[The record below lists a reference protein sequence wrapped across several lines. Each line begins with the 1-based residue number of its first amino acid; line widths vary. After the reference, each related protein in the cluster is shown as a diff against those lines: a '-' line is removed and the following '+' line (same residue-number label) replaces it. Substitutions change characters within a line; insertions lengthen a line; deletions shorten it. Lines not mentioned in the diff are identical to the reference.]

1 MRNLKRALSLGLTAA
16 MISGLMVMGS
26 SAASYADVTSEN
38 NVEAIEVLES
48 VGIMIGDES
57 GNFNPDQNVT
67 RNEMAVV
74 MSNLMEYNV
83 ASYKDTSPFTDVPSW
98 AEPYV
103 AACWTNGITAGYSD
117 TIYGGSDTV
126 TTAQAALMLMK
137 ALGYF
142 QYASDFGSDWQLA
155 TTRQG
160 NAIDLF
166 NGVDSGVTQA
176 MTRNDVAQLVLNTLE
191 AGTVTASTNG
201 SITVGGVT
209 IATNVEYNYVT
220 SNADYADA
228 IHAVQST
235 SNNTDARRYVVEL
248 GEQLYQGDL
257 RLREGTN
264 DDFGRPARTWLYENS
279 EIGTYASDPDVTYSA
294 KVEAGDVYKD
304 LGLGKNVDKSDVTV
318 YVDGLEDEDLSI
330 AIRKNSD
337 TKVGQSGNGV
347 LTEVYYDEDNND
359 ILVVQVNTYV
369 ATVVRTVAAT
379 DKRDAYVIISPEAPL
394 SGSAPISGNEEF
406 ETDQKFDDDAYVLY
420 TYSKAVDEI
429 KSVELAEQITG
440 TVTRAEN
447 DNTNIA
453 DAKALTIDGTRYK
466 DSVNVAGEKLGDI
479 SVDEEYTIYL
489 DSYGYMIYVEE
500 NDEIGDYALL
510 YNVAD
515 RGSFVGKKAELVFT
529 DGTIQVVDTDENYTQ
544 VDNLKLDL
552 DRDGDIDN
560 ADQSAFYTGG
570 NLKTPV
576 IVTYRVDKD
585 GVYSLRAVDTDKA
598 SYTQDSDDLVLTNDK
613 AGIKV
618 NGFGLNT
625 SATTTVNANSATVFV
640 VADPGSD
647 EDYTSYVGIKNAPSI
662 DTTNA
667 SGDSTKEADVYY
679 YCKSGKMT
687 TVMFILPGANVEV
700 EDDSNNTIYLA
711 NESVSN
717 LIHDRDG
724 DYYEFQAVVNNEI
737 QTVKIDEAVTVD
749 HASISNA
756 KALNGIFKS
765 YSTDKYGVV
774 TNLNTFDGNGVETV
788 GDRLQPVETYTGSSD
803 AKEYV
808 SDTGI
813 ARVSKEYTILTDFIS
828 TDNYGKTITVDEDAN
843 IYYVDEDGNISESSY
858 NAISIDNNDKV
869 YAVVSD
875 YMVQTLVVEEVAT
888 PANVY
893 TATVTVDGA
902 AYAGNGKV
910 TVTGLTTMERGD
922 DMIFTVE
929 AEDGITVKSVKVN
942 NRTVTANAK
951 GEYVVEN
958 VTRNQAIEITTEG
971 TAVVPARVTLT
982 LADNALVT
990 IDNQLYATSDTLT
1003 LVAGQPYVITV
1014 EVPQGSTA
1022 EVAFNGVKLDTY
1034 GNNRYTFVAVNGGN
1048 LVVKYTTNTD
1058 VAYVNTQSELDNA
1071 IGTAKT
1077 IYLAAGE
1084 YVVKSAIS
1092 SDLTIIGDEGATI
1105 KSYASSGAGTD
1116 AGLYVTNNAD
1126 LTVENVTFVKGDGAS
1141 NWYYGI
1147 LTAMSHAGSLDVS
1160 DCEFKGLS
1168 NGIYMN
1174 SIGTAEIYNNEF
1186 NGCNVGISCDAVTD
1200 GAADA
1205 VSISS
1210 NKFNSIG
1217 LENVGA
1223 QKAAYGHIDSD
1234 VSVNY
1239 YDGGSSWTPGT

>member
-83 ASYKDTSPFTDVPSW
+83 ASYKNTSPFTDVPAW

-103 AACWTNGITAGYSD
+103 AACYTNGITSGYSD

-142 QYASDFGSDWQLA
+142 QYASDFSSDWQLA

-160 NAIDLF
+160 NDIDLF
-166 NGVDSGVTQA
+166 DGVDSGVTQA

-510 YNVAD
+510 YDVAD

-529 DGTIQVVDTDENYTQ
+529 DGTMKVVDTDENYTD
-544 VDNLKLDL
+544 VENLKLDMK
-552 DRDGDIDN
+552 
-560 ADQSAFYTGG
+560 QSDFYDKG
-570 NLKTPV
+570 LKTPV

-598 SYTQDSDDLVLTNDK
+598 SYTKGSDDLVLTNDK
-613 AGIKV
+613 AGIKA
-618 NGFGLNT
+618 NDFGLNT
-625 SATTTVNANSATVFV
+625 SPTATTTVNANSATVFV

-647 EDYTSYVGIKNAPSI
+647 EDYTAYVGIKNSPSI
-662 DTTNA
+662 TTVGG
-667 SGDSTKEADVYY
+667 SGSANTADVYY

-711 NESVSN
+711 RESVSN

-724 DYYEFQAVVNNEI
+724 DYYEFQAVVNDKVE
-737 QTVKIDEAVTVD
+737 TVKIDENVKIDGTAVTGSD
-749 HASISNA
+749 A
-756 KALNGIFKS
+756 KLLNGIFKS
-765 YSTDKYGVV
+765 YSTDKYGVI
-774 TNLNTFDGNGVETV
+774 TGLKTFDGKDANSV
-788 GDRLQPVETYTGSSD
+788 GDGVDQILDSKGNIVRIQPKETFYDTDS
-803 AKEYV
+803 KVYV

-813 ARVSKEYTILTDFIS
+813 ARVSKEYTILTDYDVI
-828 TDNYGKTITVDEDAN
+828 TDDYGKTITVDEDAN
-843 IYYVDEDGNISESSY
+843 IYYVDEDGKISVSSY

-875 YMVQTLVVEEVAT
+875 YMVQTLVIEEVKAPTDTYSAT
-888 PANVY
+888 I
-893 TATVTVDGA
+893 TVDGA
-902 AYAGNGKV
+902 ANDGTKV
-910 TVTGLTTMERGD
+910 TVSSISAVERGD
-922 DMIFTVE
+922 SMSFTVTPKE
-929 AEDGITVKSVKVN
+929 GITVKA
-942 NRTVTANAK
+942 VTANGKTLTAVS
-951 GEYVVEN
+951 GVYTITN
-958 VTRNQAIEITTEG
+958 VTRNQTINIITEG
-971 TAVVPARVTLT
+971 TAVNYYNITVALKQGARVTIDGKPVAAGKVSLT
-982 LADNALVT
+982 AGEHTVV
-990 IDNQLYATSDTLT
+990 ATY
-1003 LVAGQPYVITV
+1003 P
-1014 EVPQGSTA
+1014 STA
-1022 EVAFNGVKLDTY
+1022 PEAGKAVAFNGTYLPEYGDNTYYITVSANTDTLVVGVETHTLDLT
-1034 GNNRYTFVAVNGGN
+1034 NAGN
-1048 LVVKYTTNTD
+1048 LTANWTLGTLSGSVEKGTTADVPVDANVTLAGVDFGNYDKNGNAVVKAFEMAGNKAITEDDYGY
-1058 VAYVNTQSELDNA
+1058 VALTVNPEVTITSGDSGTGSKVRISAEMKPSYVKVNT
-1071 IGTAKT
+1071 TA
-1077 IYLAAGE
+1077 
-1084 YVVKSAIS
+1084 
-1092 SDLTIIGDEGATI
+1092 
-1105 KSYASSGAGTD
+1105 
-1116 AGLYVTNNAD
+1116 
-1126 LTVENVTFVKGDGAS
+1126 
-1141 NWYYGI
+1141 
-1147 LTAMSHAGSLDVS
+1147 
-1160 DCEFKGLS
+1160 
-1168 NGIYMN
+1168 
-1174 SIGTAEIYNNEF
+1174 TAEITLKVTS
-1186 NGCNVGISCDAVTD
+1186 VGD
-1200 GAADA
+1200 
-1205 VSISS
+1205 S
-1210 NKFNSIG
+1210 NSLTN
-1217 LENVGA
+1217 A
-1223 QKAAYGHIDSD
+1223 KA
-1234 VSVNY
+1234 VSVNE
-1239 YDGGSSWTPGT
+1239 GSTTAQVPNGSYTSTATPVTVNVTGISVATDNIELTVTVA

>member
-26 SAASYADVTSEN
+26 SAASYADVTSED

-48 VGIMIGDES
+48 VGIMIGDEN

-83 ASYKDTSPFTDVPSW
+83 ASYKNTSPFTDVPSW

-103 AACWTNGITAGYSD
+103 AACYTNGITSGYSD

-142 QYASDFGSDWQLA
+142 QYSSDFGSDWQLA

-166 NGVDSGVTQA
+166 NGVDSGVTA
-176 MTRNDVAQLVLNTLE
+176 PMTRNDVAQLVLNTLE
-191 AGTVTASTNG
+191 AGTVTASTDG
-201 SITVGGVT
+201 SWSIGDIVINNNVT
-209 IATNVEYNYVT
+209 YNYVT
-220 SNADYADA
+220 SNADYAGA
-228 IHAVQST
+228 IHKVHST
-235 SNNTDARRYVVEL
+235 SNTSDADRYVVEL

-279 EIGTYASDPDVTYSA
+279 EIGTYADDPDATYTA
-294 KVEAGDVYKD
+294 KVEAGDIYKD
-304 LGLGKNVDKSDVTV
+304 LGLGKNVDKDDVTV
-318 YVDGLEDEDLSI
+318 YVDGLEDEDLSL
-330 AIRKNSD
+330 AIRKSSD
-337 TKVGQSGNGV
+337 DKVGLSGNGV
-347 LTEVYYDEDNND
+347 LTEVYYDEDNNTA
-359 ILVVQVNTYV
+359 LVVQVNTYV
-369 ATVVRTVAAT
+369 ATVVRTVDAT
-379 DKRDAYVIISPEAPL
+379 DDRDAYVIISPESPL
-394 SGSAPISGNEEF
+394 SGPAPISSNEEF
-406 ETDQKFDDDAYVLY
+406 ETDQDFEDDAYVLY
-420 TYSKAVDEI
+420 TYSKAVDEV
-429 KSVELAEQITG
+429 KSVELAEQVTG

-510 YNVAD
+510 YDVAD

-529 DGTIQVVDTDENYTQ
+529 DGTMKVVDTDENYTQ
-544 VDNLKLDL
+544 VENLKLDMKQS
-552 DRDGDIDN
+552 DFYDG
-560 ADQSAFYTGG
+560 GE
-570 NLKTPV
+570 LKTPV
-576 IVTYRVDKD
+576 IVTYRVDED

-598 SYTQDSDDLVLTNDK
+598 SYTDNSSVLTLTNDK

-618 NGFGLNT
+618 NDFGLNE
-625 SATTTVNANSATVFV
+625 SDSITVNANSATVFV

-647 EDYTSYVGIKNAPSI
+647 EDFTAYVGIKNAPSI
-662 DTTNA
+662 TTVGG
-667 SGDSTKEADVYY
+667 SGDANTADVYY

-687 TVMFILPGANVEV
+687 TAMFILPGANVEV
-700 EDDSNNTIYLA
+700 EDDSNNTLYLA

-737 QTVKIDEAVTVD
+737 QTVKIDENVTVD

-756 KALNGIFKS
+756 KQLNGIFKS

-774 TNLNTFDGNGVETV
+774 TNLNTFDGKGVSLS
-788 GDRLQPVETYTGSSD
+788 GDRLQPAETYTGNSD

-808 SDTGI
+808 SQAGLDK
-813 ARVSKEYTILTDFIS
+813 VSKEYTILV
-828 TDNYGKTITVDEDAN
+828 GKNGDEYEYTITVDEDAN
-843 IYYVDEDGNISESSY
+843 IYYVDEDGNVSESSY

-875 YMVQTLVVEEVAT
+875 YMVQTLVIEEVAT

-893 TATVTVDGA
+893 NATVTVDGDS
-902 AYAGNGKV
+902 YVVGDKV
-910 TVTGLTTMERGD
+910 TVNGLSANMERGD

-929 AEDGITVKSVKVN
+929 AEDGITVTNVKVN
-942 NRTVTANAK
+942 GRTVAANDN

-958 VTRNQAIEITTEG
+958 VTRDQVIDITTAGAAVIPADVAVNVYG
-971 TAVVPARVTLT
+971 TAVIRFEEGMTVVG
-982 LADNALVT
+982 
-990 IDNQLYATSDTLT
+990 SESLT
-1003 LVAGQPYVITV
+1003 LVDGKSYVLTV
-1014 EVPQGSTA
+1014 DFGTKEGAKVYYGTEELKVIGDNTYAFVAEDGVDLTVIDGAETSDVVVAEDSDALNTALSTA
-1022 EVAFNGVKLDTY
+1022 DTIVL
-1034 GNNRYTFVAVNGGN
+1034 GDAQYTIDAPI
-1048 LVVKYTTNTD
+1048 TSD
-1058 VAYVNTQSELDNA
+1058 V
-1071 IGTAKT
+1071 
-1077 IYLAAGE
+1077 
-1084 YVVKSAIS
+1084 
-1092 SDLTIIGDEGATI
+1092 TIIGNGETELNLGKVWGQECGILANAEVTLDISGVVFTGNNYEDGNMGAVIGTYAADADAAKTSGATI
-1105 KSYASSGAGTD
+1105 NITD
-1116 AGLYVTNNAD
+1116 CTFKNFNA
-1126 LTVENVTFVKGDGAS
+1126 
-1141 NWYYGI
+1141 
-1147 LTAMSHAGSLDVS
+1147 
-1160 DCEFKGLS
+1160 
-1168 NGIYMN
+1168 GIYIN
-1174 SIGTAEIYNNEF
+1174 AGEGKIRNNTFENCGDAISIDQLSGELTISNNTFAGNET
-1186 NGCNVGISCDAVTD
+1186 NVSANPAVED
-1200 GAADA
+1200 LL
-1205 VSISS
+1205 
-1210 NKFNSIG
+1210 NC
-1217 LENVGA
+1217 
-1223 QKAAYGHIDSD
+1223 D
-1234 VSVNY
+1234 VSVDWWNV
-1239 YDGGSSWTPGT
+1239 

>member
-26 SAASYADVTSEN
+26 SAASYADVTSED

-74 MSNLMEYNV
+74 MANLMEYNV

-466 DSVNVAGEKLGDI
+466 NSVNVAGEKLGDI

-510 YNVAD
+510 YDVAD

-529 DGTIQVVDTDENYTQ
+529 DGTMKVVDTDENYTD
-544 VDNLKLDL
+544 VENLKLDMK
-552 DRDGDIDN
+552 
-560 ADQSAFYTGG
+560 QSDFYDKG
-570 NLKTPV
+570 LKTPV

-598 SYTQDSDDLVLTNDK
+598 SYTKGSDDLVLTNDK
-613 AGIKV
+613 AGIKA
-618 NGFGLNT
+618 NDFGLNT
-625 SATTTVNANSATVFV
+625 SPTATTTVNANSATVFV

-647 EDYTSYVGIKNAPSI
+647 EDYTAYVGIKNSPSI
-662 DTTNA
+662 TTVGG
-667 SGDSTKEADVYY
+667 SGSANTADVYY

-711 NESVSN
+711 RESVSN

-724 DYYEFQAVVNNEI
+724 DYYEFQAVVNDKVE
-737 QTVKIDEAVTVD
+737 TVKIDENVKIDGTAVTGSD
-749 HASISNA
+749 A
-756 KALNGIFKS
+756 KLLNGIFKS
-765 YSTDKYGVV
+765 YSTDKYGVI
-774 TNLNTFDGNGVETV
+774 TGLKTFDGKDANSV
-788 GDRLQPVETYTGSSD
+788 GDGVDQILDSKGNIVRIQPKETFYDTDS
-803 AKEYV
+803 KVYV

-813 ARVSKEYTILTDFIS
+813 ARVSKEYTILTDYDVI
-828 TDNYGKTITVDEDAN
+828 TDDYGKTITVDEDAN
-843 IYYVDEDGNISESSY
+843 IYYVDEDGKISVSSY

-875 YMVQTLVVEEVAT
+875 YMVQTLVIEEVKAPTDTYSAT
-888 PANVY
+888 I
-893 TATVTVDGA
+893 TVDGA
-902 AYAGNGKV
+902 ANDGTKV
-910 TVTGLTTMERGD
+910 TVSSISAVERGD
-922 DMIFTVE
+922 SMSFTVTPKE
-929 AEDGITVKSVKVN
+929 GITVKA
-942 NRTVTANAK
+942 VTANGKTLTAVS
-951 GEYVVEN
+951 GVYTITN
-958 VTRNQAIEITTEG
+958 VTRNQTINIITEG
-971 TAVVPARVTLT
+971 TAVNYYNITVALKQGARVTIDGKPVAAGKVSLT
-982 LADNALVT
+982 AGEHTVV
-990 IDNQLYATSDTLT
+990 ATY
-1003 LVAGQPYVITV
+1003 P
-1014 EVPQGSTA
+1014 STA
-1022 EVAFNGVKLDTY
+1022 PEAGKAVAFNGTYLPEYGDNTYYITVSANTDTLVVGVETHTLDLT
-1034 GNNRYTFVAVNGGN
+1034 NAGN
-1048 LVVKYTTNTD
+1048 LTANWTLGTLSGSVEKGTTADVPVDANVTLAGVDFGNYDKNGNAVVKAFEMAGNKAITEDDYGY
-1058 VAYVNTQSELDNA
+1058 VALTVNPEVTITSGDSGTGSKVRISAEMKPSYVKVNT
-1071 IGTAKT
+1071 TA
-1077 IYLAAGE
+1077 
-1084 YVVKSAIS
+1084 
-1092 SDLTIIGDEGATI
+1092 
-1105 KSYASSGAGTD
+1105 
-1116 AGLYVTNNAD
+1116 
-1126 LTVENVTFVKGDGAS
+1126 
-1141 NWYYGI
+1141 
-1147 LTAMSHAGSLDVS
+1147 
-1160 DCEFKGLS
+1160 
-1168 NGIYMN
+1168 
-1174 SIGTAEIYNNEF
+1174 TAEITLKVTS
-1186 NGCNVGISCDAVTD
+1186 VGD
-1200 GAADA
+1200 
-1205 VSISS
+1205 S
-1210 NKFNSIG
+1210 NSLTN
-1217 LENVGA
+1217 A
-1223 QKAAYGHIDSD
+1223 KA
-1234 VSVNY
+1234 VSVNE
-1239 YDGGSSWTPGT
+1239 GSTTAQVPNGSYTSTATPVTVNVTGISVATDNIELTVTVA

>member
-38 NVEAIEVLES
+38 NVEAIEVLEA
-48 VGIMIGDES
+48 VGIMIGDEN

-74 MSNLMEYNV
+74 MANLMEYNV
-83 ASYKDTSPFTDVPSW
+83 ASYKNTSPFTDVPSW

-103 AACWTNGITAGYSD
+103 AACYTNGITSGYSD
-117 TIYGGSDTV
+117 TIYGGSDNV

-142 QYASDFGSDWQLA
+142 QYASDFGGDWQLV

-166 NGVDSGVTQA
+166 NGVDSGVTQP

-191 AGTVTASTNG
+191 AGTVTASTDG
-201 SITVGGVT
+201 SWSIGDVT
-209 IATNVEYNYVT
+209 IVNNVTYDYVT
-220 SNADYADA
+220 SNASYAEF
-228 IHAVQST
+228 IHSVQST
-235 SNNTDARRYVVEL
+235 SNTSDADRYVVEL

-257 RLREGTN
+257 RLREGTS

-279 EIGTYASDPDVTYSA
+279 QIGTYADDPDATYTA
-294 KVEAGDVYKD
+294 KVEAGDIYKD
-304 LGLGKNVDKSDVTV
+304 LGLGKNVDKNDVTV

-337 TKVGQSGNGV
+337 TKVGESGNGV
-347 LTEVYYDEDNND
+347 LTEVYYDEDDNTA
-359 ILVVQVNTYV
+359 LVVQVNTYV
-369 ATVVRTVAAT
+369 ATVVRTVDAT
-379 DKRDAYVIISPEAPL
+379 DDRDAYVIISPESPL
-394 SGSAPISGNEEF
+394 SGPAPISSNEEF
-406 ETDQKFDDDAYVLY
+406 ETDQDFEDDAYVLY
-420 TYSKAVDEI
+420 TYSKAVDEV
-429 KSVELAEQITG
+429 KSVELAEQVTG

-510 YNVAD
+510 YDVAD

-529 DGTIQVVDTDENYTQ
+529 DGTMKVVDTDENYTQ
-544 VDNLKLDL
+544 VENLKLDMK
-552 DRDGDIDN
+552 
-560 ADQSAFYTGG
+560 QSDFYGG
-570 NLKTPV
+570 KLKTPV
-576 IVTYRVDKD
+576 IVTYRVDED

-598 SYTQDSDDLVLTNDK
+598 SYTQNSDDLVLTNDK

-618 NGFGLNT
+618 NDFGLNT
-625 SATTTVNANSATVFV
+625 SPTATTTVNANSATVFV

-647 EDYTSYVGIKNAPSI
+647 EDFTAYVGIKNAPSI
-662 DTTNA
+662 TTVGG
-667 SGDSTKEADVYY
+667 SGDDNTADVYY

-687 TVMFILPGANVEV
+687 TAMFILPGANVEV
-700 EDDSNNTIYLA
+700 EDDSNNTLYLA

-724 DYYEFQAVVNNEI
+724 DYYEFQAVVNDEI
-737 QTVKIDEAVTVD
+737 QTVKIDENVTVD
-749 HASISNA
+749 HKSIDNA
-756 KALNGIFKS
+756 KQLNGIFKS

-774 TNLNTFDGNGVETV
+774 TNLNTFDGNGVSLS
-788 GDRLQPVETYTGSSD
+788 GDRLQPNHTYTGDSD

-808 SDTGI
+808 SQAGLDK
-813 ARVSKEYTILTDFIS
+813 VSKEYTILV
-828 TDNYGKTITVDEDAN
+828 GKNGDEYKYTITVDEDAN
-843 IYYVDEDGNISESSY
+843 IYYVDEDGNVSESSY

-875 YMVQTLVVEEVAT
+875 YMVQTLVIEEVAT

-893 TATVTVDGA
+893 NATVTVDGDS
-902 AYAGNGKV
+902 YVAGDKV
-910 TVTGLTTMERGD
+910 TVNGLSANMERGD

-958 VTRNQAIEITTEG
+958 VTRNQAIAITTEG
-971 TAVVPARVTLT
+971 AAVVSADVAVNVYGTAVIRFEEGM
-982 LADNALVT
+982 T
-990 IDNQLYATSDTLT
+990 IVGSDSLT
-1003 LVAGQPYVITV
+1003 LVDGKSYVITV
-1014 EVPQGSTA
+1014 DFATSSGAKVYYGTEELKLIGNNTYAFVAKDGVDLTVIDGAETSDIVVAKDSTA
-1022 EVAFNGVKLDTY
+1022 LNAALSTADTIVLGDAQYTISSPVTKSVTIVGNGATELKLGSVWGEET
-1034 GNNRYTFVAVNGGN
+1034 GLLANAGTTVNISGVTFVGNGNYTSGN
-1048 LVVKYTTNTD
+1048 K
-1058 VAYVNTQSELDNA
+1058 
-1071 IGTAKT
+1071 G
-1077 IYLAAGE
+1077 
-1084 YVVKSAIS
+1084 
-1092 SDLTIIGDEGATI
+1092 TIIGTYAVDNDAAKTNAATI
-1105 KSYASSGAGTD
+1105 NI
-1116 AGLYVTNNAD
+1116 TNCTFSKFNA
-1126 LTVENVTFVKGDGAS
+1126 
-1141 NWYYGI
+1141 
-1147 LTAMSHAGSLDVS
+1147 
-1160 DCEFKGLS
+1160 
-1168 NGIYMN
+1168 GIYIN
-1174 SIGTAEIYNNEF
+1174 AGQGTIENNEF
-1186 NGCNVGISCDAVTD
+1186 VDCSDGISIDQLGGKLTVKNNTFTNVKNEISVCIYDPDTNTTLLDTDA
-1200 GAADA
+1200 
-1205 VSISS
+1205 
-1210 NKFNSIG
+1210 
-1217 LENVGA
+1217 
-1223 QKAAYGHIDSD
+1223 D
-1234 VSVNY
+1234 VY
-1239 YDGGSSWTPGT
+1239 QIEM

>member
-26 SAASYADVTSEN
+26 SAASYADVTSED

-83 ASYKDTSPFTDVPSW
+83 ASYKNTSPFTDVPAW

-103 AACWTNGITAGYSD
+103 AACYTNGITSGYSD

-160 NAIDLF
+160 NDIDLF
-166 NGVDSGVTQA
+166 DGVDSGVTQA

-510 YNVAD
+510 YDVAD

-529 DGTIQVVDTDENYTQ
+529 DGTMKVVDTDENYTD
-544 VDNLKLDL
+544 VENLKLDMK
-552 DRDGDIDN
+552 
-560 ADQSAFYTGG
+560 QSDFYDKG
-570 NLKTPV
+570 LKTPV

-598 SYTQDSDDLVLTNDK
+598 SYTKGSDDLVLTNDK
-613 AGIKV
+613 AGIKA

-625 SATTTVNANSATVFV
+625 SPSAITTVNANSATVFV

-647 EDYTSYVGIKNAPSI
+647 EDYTAYVGIKNSPSI
-662 DTTNA
+662 TTVGG
-667 SGDSTKEADVYY
+667 SGSANTADVYY

-711 NESVSN
+711 RESVSN

-724 DYYEFQAVVNNEI
+724 DYYEFQAVVNDKVE
-737 QTVKIDEAVTVD
+737 TVKIDENVKIDGTAVTGSD
-749 HASISNA
+749 A
-756 KALNGIFKS
+756 KLLNGIFKS
-765 YSTDKYGVV
+765 YSTDKYGVI
-774 TNLNTFDGNGVETV
+774 TGLKTFDGKDADSV
-788 GDRLQPVETYTGSSD
+788 GDGVDRIPDSKGNIVRIQPKETFYDTDS
-803 AKEYV
+803 KVYV

-828 TDNYGKTITVDEDAN
+828 TDNYRKTITVNEDAD
-843 IYYVDEDGNISESSY
+843 IFYVDEDGKISVSSY

-875 YMVQTLVVEEVAT
+875 YMVQTLVIEEVKAPTDTYSAT
-888 PANVY
+888 I
-893 TATVTVDGA
+893 TVDGA
-902 AYAGNGKV
+902 ANDGTKV
-910 TVTGLTTMERGD
+910 TVSSISAVERGD
-922 DMIFTVE
+922 SMSFTVTPKE
-929 AEDGITVKSVKVN
+929 GITVKA
-942 NRTVTANAK
+942 VTANGKTLTAVS
-951 GEYVVEN
+951 GVYTITN
-958 VTRNQAIEITTEG
+958 VTRNQTINIITEG
-971 TAVVPARVTLT
+971 TAVARYTVTV
-982 LADNALVT
+982 ANNQNAYVT
-990 IDNQLYATSDTLT
+990 IDNVPVVASTVSLTSGLHEVVVDYPANTPEYLKGLTFGGGTVMGPYSNGLYRINVTSAGTLTVGKLSVALNVDASIGTGVKLGNTSLNNGDQVPVGATVTMTPAAGLGTWNEDGSKHFTSSTEFMVDENGTVDASEYGYFKMTFKSTTHSIDASVEPEYVTSDTT
-1003 LVAGQPYVITV
+1003 GISVKM
-1014 EVPQGSTA
+1014 GSGTWNGSGWQTSVKVTGSNFTA
-1022 EVAFNGVKLDTY
+1022 ENIETTSDTV
-1034 GNNRYTFVAVNGGN
+1034 TF
-1048 LVVKYTTNTD
+1048 D
-1058 VAYVNTQSELDNA
+1058 V
-1071 IGTAKT
+1071 GT
-1077 IYLAAGE
+1077 
-1084 YVVKSAIS
+1084 IS
-1092 SDLTIIGDEGATI
+1092 SDTEVTI
-1105 KSYASSGAGTD
+1105 
-1116 AGLYVTNNAD
+1116 
-1126 LTVENVTFVKGDGAS
+1126 
-1141 NWYYGI
+1141 NW
-1147 LTAMSHAGSLDVS
+1147 
-1160 DCEFKGLS
+1160 
-1168 NGIYMN
+1168 
-1174 SIGTAEIYNNEF
+1174 
-1186 NGCNVGISCDAVTD
+1186 
-1200 GAADA
+1200 
-1205 VSISS
+1205 
-1210 NKFNSIG
+1210 
-1217 LENVGA
+1217 
-1223 QKAAYGHIDSD
+1223 Q
-1234 VSVNY
+1234 
-1239 YDGGSSWTPGT
+1239 P

>member
-26 SAASYADVTSEN
+26 SAASYADVTSED

-74 MSNLMEYNV
+74 MANLMEYNV

-279 EIGTYASDPDVTYSA
+279 EIGTYADDPDATYTA
-294 KVEAGDVYKD
+294 KVEAGDIYKD
-304 LGLGKNVDKSDVTV
+304 LGLGKNVDKDDVTV
-318 YVDGLEDEDLSI
+318 YVDGLEDEDLSL
-330 AIRKNSD
+330 AIRKSSD
-337 TKVGQSGNGV
+337 DKVGLSGNGV

-429 KSVELAEQITG
+429 ESVELAEQITG

-466 DSVNVAGEKLGDI
+466 DSVYVAGEKLGDI

-510 YNVAD
+510 YDVAD

-529 DGTIQVVDTDENYTQ
+529 DGTMKVVDTDENYTQ
-544 VDNLKLDL
+544 VENLKLDL
-552 DRDGDIDN
+552 DRDKDIDDT
-560 ADQSAFYTGG
+560 DQTAFYDNGV
-570 NLKTPV
+570 LKTPV

-598 SYTQDSDDLVLTNDK
+598 SYTKGSDDLVLTNDK
-613 AGIKV
+613 AGIKA
-618 NGFGLNT
+618 NDFGLNT
-625 SATTTVNANSATVFV
+625 SPSAITTVNANSATVFV

-647 EDYTSYVGIKNAPSI
+647 EDYTAYVGIKNSPSI
-662 DTTNA
+662 TTVGG
-667 SGDSTKEADVYY
+667 SGSANTADVYY

-711 NESVSN
+711 RESVSN

-724 DYYEFQAVVNNEI
+724 DYYEFQAVVNDKVE
-737 QTVKIDEAVTVD
+737 TVKIDENVKIDGTAVTGSD
-749 HASISNA
+749 A
-756 KALNGIFKS
+756 KLLNGIFKS
-765 YSTDKYGVV
+765 YSTDKYGVI
-774 TNLNTFDGNGVETV
+774 TSLKTFDGKDTDSV
-788 GDRLQPVETYTGSSD
+788 GDGVDRIPDSKGNIVRIQPKETFYDTDS
-803 AKEYV
+803 KVYV

-828 TDNYGKTITVDEDAN
+828 TDNYRKTITVNEDAD
-843 IYYVDEDGNISESSY
+843 IFYVDEDGKISVSSY

-875 YMVQTLVVEEVAT
+875 YMVQTLVIEEVKAPT
-888 PANVY
+888 DTYSAAITVNGVAN
-893 TATVTVDGA
+893 DGT
-902 AYAGNGKV
+902 KV
-910 TVTGLTTMERGD
+910 TVSSISAVERGD
-922 DMIFTVE
+922 SMSFTVTPKE
-929 AEDGITVKSVKVN
+929 GITVKA
-942 NRTVTANAK
+942 VTANGKTLTAVS
-951 GEYVVEN
+951 GVYTITN
-958 VTRNQAIEITTEG
+958 VTRNQTINIITEG
-971 TAVVPARVTLT
+971 TAVARYTVTV
-982 LADNALVT
+982 ANNQNAYVT
-990 IDNQLYATSDTLT
+990 IDNVPVVASTVSLTSGLHEVVVDYPANTPEYLKGLTFDGGTVMGPYSNGLYRINVTSEGTLT
-1003 LVAGQPYVITV
+1003 AGKLSVALNVDASIGT
-1014 EVPQGSTA
+1014 
-1022 EVAFNGVKLDTY
+1022 GVKL
-1034 GNNRYTFVAVNGGN
+1034 GNTSLNNGDQVPVGATVTMTPAAGLGTWN
-1048 LVVKYTTNTD
+1048 ETGSKQFTNTTEFKVGEDGSVDASEYGWFKLEFSTGD
-1058 VAYVNTQSELDNA
+1058 VATADKTNFVKVNDRVTVHMESGDWDNTDYMSHIRFGGTNWTGVIVSADENNDVTFEVQS
-1071 IGTAKT
+1071 I
-1077 IYLAAGE
+1077 
-1084 YVVKSAIS
+1084 SA
-1092 SDLTIIGDEGATI
+1092 DV
-1105 KSYASSGAGTD
+1105 TD
-1116 AGLYVTNNAD
+1116 A
-1126 LTVENVTFVKGDGAS
+1126 
-1141 NWYYGI
+1141 
-1147 LTAMSHAGSLDVS
+1147 
-1160 DCEFKGLS
+1160 
-1168 NGIYMN
+1168 
-1174 SIGTAEIYNNEF
+1174 
-1186 NGCNVGISCDAVTD
+1186 
-1200 GAADA
+1200 
-1205 VSISS
+1205 SISWS
-1210 NKFNSIG
+1210 
-1217 LENVGA
+1217 
-1223 QKAAYGHIDSD
+1223 
-1234 VSVNY
+1234 
-1239 YDGGSSWTPGT
+1239 

>member
-1 MRNLKRALSLGLTAA
+1 
-16 MISGLMVMGS
+16 
-26 SAASYADVTSEN
+26 
-38 NVEAIEVLES
+38 
-48 VGIMIGDES
+48 
-57 GNFNPDQNVT
+57 
-67 RNEMAVV
+67 
-74 MSNLMEYNV
+74 
-83 ASYKDTSPFTDVPSW
+83 
-98 AEPYV
+98 
-103 AACWTNGITAGYSD
+103 
-117 TIYGGSDTV
+117 
-126 TTAQAALMLMK
+126 
-137 ALGYF
+137 
-142 QYASDFGSDWQLA
+142 
-155 TTRQG
+155 
-160 NAIDLF
+160 
-166 NGVDSGVTQA
+166 

-510 YNVAD
+510 YDVAD

-529 DGTIQVVDTDENYTQ
+529 DGTMKVVDTDENYTQ

-552 DRDGDIDN
+552 DRDGDIDDN
-560 ADQSAFYTGG
+560 DQTAFYDRGV
-570 NLKTPV
+570 LQTPV

-598 SYTQDSDDLVLTNDK
+598 SYTKGSDDLVLTNDK
-613 AGIKV
+613 AGIKA
-618 NGFGLNT
+618 NDFGLNT
-625 SATTTVNANSATVFV
+625 SPSAITTVNANSATVFV

-647 EDYTSYVGIKNAPSI
+647 EDYTAYVGIKNSPSI
-662 DTTNA
+662 TTVGG
-667 SGDSTKEADVYY
+667 SGSANTADVYY

-711 NESVSN
+711 RESVSN

-724 DYYEFQAVVNNEI
+724 DYYEFQAVVNDKVE
-737 QTVKIDEAVTVD
+737 TVKIDENVKIDGTAVTGSD
-749 HASISNA
+749 A
-756 KALNGIFKS
+756 KLLNGIFKS
-765 YSTDKYGVV
+765 YSTDKYGVI
-774 TNLNTFDGNGVETV
+774 TGLKTFDGKDADSV
-788 GDRLQPVETYTGSSD
+788 GDGVDRIPDSKGNIVRIQPKETFYDTDS
-803 AKEYV
+803 KVYV

-828 TDNYGKTITVDEDAN
+828 TDNYRKTITVNEDAD
-843 IYYVDEDGNISESSY
+843 IFYVDEDGKISVSSY

-875 YMVQTLVVEEVAT
+875 YMVQTLVIEEVKAPTDTYSAT
-888 PANVY
+888 I
-893 TATVTVDGA
+893 TVDGA
-902 AYAGNGKV
+902 ANDGTKV
-910 TVTGLTTMERGD
+910 TVSSISAVERGD
-922 DMIFTVE
+922 SMSFTVTPKE
-929 AEDGITVKSVKVN
+929 GITVKA
-942 NRTVTANAK
+942 VTANGKTLTAVS
-951 GEYVVEN
+951 GVYTITN
-958 VTRNQAIEITTEG
+958 VTRNQTINIITEG
-971 TAVVPARVTLT
+971 TVVARYTVTV
-982 LADNALVT
+982 ANNQNAYVT
-990 IDNQLYATSDTLT
+990 IDNVPVVASTVSLTSGLH
-1003 LVAGQPYVITV
+1003 
-1014 EVPQGSTA
+1014 EV
-1022 EVAFNGVKLDTY
+1022 
-1034 GNNRYTFVAVNGGN
+1034 
-1048 LVVKYTTNTD
+1048 VVDYP
-1058 VAYVNTQSELDNA
+1058 
-1071 IGTAKT
+1071 
-1077 IYLAAGE
+1077 
-1084 YVVKSAIS
+1084 
-1092 SDLTIIGDEGATI
+1092 
-1105 KSYASSGAGTD
+1105 
-1116 AGLYVTNNAD
+1116 
-1126 LTVENVTFVKGDGAS
+1126 
-1141 NWYYGI
+1141 
-1147 LTAMSHAGSLDVS
+1147 
-1160 DCEFKGLS
+1160 C
-1168 NGIYMN
+1168 
-1174 SIGTAEIYNNEF
+1174 
-1186 NGCNVGISCDAVTD
+1186 
-1200 GAADA
+1200 
-1205 VSISS
+1205 
-1210 NKFNSIG
+1210 
-1217 LENVGA
+1217 
-1223 QKAAYGHIDSD
+1223 
-1234 VSVNY
+1234 
-1239 YDGGSSWTPGT
+1239 